1 MSDREYFRGYGLQGV
16 DDKGRVAIPAALRSA
31 LEANTPQRGDGKDV
45 RQVVISIHEEG
56 ACLVAFDLGFANA
69 QIDELKQR
77 ERERVAGTGSRD
89 WQLMRQGIGPSET
102 LPFDASGRFILPGFP
117 RDEAGIGEVAFFIG
131 VGDTIEIW
139 DPRRLDKHPT
149 APEATKAA
157 CRYLCKQKGIVL

>member
-1 MSDREYFRGYGLQGV
+1 MQGV
-16 DDKGRVAIPAALRSA
+16 DDKGRVAIPAALRST
-31 LEANTPQRGDGKDV
+31 LEANTPQLEGGKDV

-56 ACLVAFDLGFANA
+56 ACLVAFDVGFANA

-77 ERERVAGTGSRD
+77 ERERVAGTGARD
-89 WQLMRQGIGPSET
+89 WQLLRQGIGPSET

-149 APEATKAA
+149 APEQTKAA
-157 CRYLCKQKGIVL
+157 CRYLCKQKGITL